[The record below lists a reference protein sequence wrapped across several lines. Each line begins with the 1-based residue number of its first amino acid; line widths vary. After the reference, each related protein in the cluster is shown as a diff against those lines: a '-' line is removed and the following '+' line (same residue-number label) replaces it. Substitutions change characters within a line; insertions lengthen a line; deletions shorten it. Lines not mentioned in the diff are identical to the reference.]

1 MITYGEKLTA
11 ESAAGMT
18 LNERLWFSNLMHR
31 YDDAVARNDV
41 KDLSQMLR
49 DVYLDQAS
57 IDSMIAHESQ
67 GEQ

>member
-31 YDDAVARNDV
+31 YDDAIARNDT
-41 KDLSQMLR
+41 KDLSQTLTE
-49 DVYLDQAS
+49 VYLDQPS
-57 IDSMIAHESQ
+57 IDSIIEHESQ
-67 GEQ
+67 SE

>member
-31 YDDAVARNDV
+31 YDDAVARNDT
-41 KDLSQMLR
+41 KDLSQMLSE
-49 DVYLDQAS
+49 VFFDQAS
-57 IDSMIAHESQ
+57 IDSIIELES
-67 GEQ
+67 GSE

>member
-31 YDDAVARNDV
+31 YDDAVARNDT
-41 KDLSQMLR
+41 KDLSQMLSE
-49 DVYLDQAS
+49 VFFDQAS
-57 IDSMIAHESQ
+57 IYSIIELES
-67 GEQ
+67 GSE

>member
-31 YDDAVARNDV
+31 YDDAIARNDT
-41 KDLSQMLR
+41 KDLSQTLTE
-49 DVYLDQAS
+49 VYLDQAS
-57 IDSMIAHESQ
+57 IDSIIEHESQ
-67 GEQ
+67 SE